1 VYSVLLNYFY
11 WQSEIDDQD
20 TGLEMTLP
28 EDQEVGGKIIS
39 EWIEITIWMPPFV
52 LEMITVS
59 SEIQDPDNDC
69 GEHILVEAANEEVVT
84 SSNSDIII
92 VKRVWKSVQES
103 ST

>member
-1 VYSVLLNYFY
+1 
-11 WQSEIDDQD
+11 
-20 TGLEMTLP
+20 
-28 EDQEVGGKIIS
+28 
-39 EWIEITIWMPPFV
+39 MPPFV

-92 VKRVWKSVQES
+92 VKRV
-103 ST
+103 

>member
-1 VYSVLLNYFY
+1 MYSVLSNYFY

-28 EDQEVGGKIIS
+28 EDQEVGGKLIS
-39 EWIEITIWMPPFV
+39 EWIENTIWRPPFV

-59 SEIQDPDNDC
+59 SEIQDHDNDC